1 MRRAKA
7 ANGRRVVSGGSVGYT
22 ASISELRRWF
32 NRGAMVSCM
41 ALLGFGLYRGAAY
54 LGSQQI
60 ERLTVRGD
68 LRHIDAQAIH
78 TQVAPFAMGS
88 FLAADLT
95 ALRQEIEKLTW
106 VYRVTARRRWPAEIE
121 VTLVEQQPLARWGT
135 QGYLNHEGEYF
146 AAEQE
151 PLHNLLPLLL
161 GPEGAE
167 ARLMRHY
174 QLLAAQLESAGLVI
188 TELSLDELDQVSV
201 RFDSG
206 LFLLLGA
213 KDLSHR
219 VSRFLRLWEGSLA
232 SRTIE
237 RIDLRYEHGA
247 AVRFSDQGLAMQATG
262 NGGEG

>member
-1 MRRAKA
+1 MPRAKA
-7 ANGRRVVSGGSVGYT
+7 ATGRRVASSGSVGHAAT
-22 ASISELRRWF
+22 ISELRRWF
-32 NRGAMVSCM
+32 NRCALISCM
-41 ALLGFGLYRGAAY
+41 AFLGVGLYQGAAY

-78 TQVAPFAMGS
+78 AQVAPFVMGS

-95 ALRQEIEKLTW
+95 TLRQEVEKLPW
-106 VYRVTARRRWPAEIE
+106 VYRVTARRRWPVEIE
-121 VTLVEQQPLARWGT
+121 VTLIEQQPLARWGT

-146 AAEQE
+146 AAQQE
-151 PLHNLLPLLL
+151 PLHNSLPLLL
-161 GPEGAE
+161 GPEGTE

-174 QLLAAQLESAGLVI
+174 QLLAAQLESLGLVI

-219 VSRFLRLWEGSLA
+219 VARFLRLWGGSMR
-232 SRTIE
+232 SQTIA

-247 AVRFSDQGLAMQATG
+247 AVRFSDQGLAIQAAG